1 MNGHPIEGLMNTA
14 MNNLKEMIDVDTVI
28 GKPIETKE
36 GTVIVPVSKVC
47 FGFAAGGS
55 EFNTSTLEET
65 KKKGLEEETRHS
77 LPFGG
82 GSAAGVNIVPV
93 GFLVI
98 SESGTKMLPVNHCN
112 AIDKLLDYV
121 PDLIDKITEVVTG
134 ERTYT
139 YEFYE
144 ENDEDEGK
152 EMENTEE
159 SKGKE

>member
-1 MNGHPIEGLMNTA
+1 MANEHPIEGLMNAT
-14 MNNLKEMIDVDTVI
+14 MDHLKEMIDVNTVV
-28 GKPIETKE
+28 GKPIETKD
-36 GTVIVPVSKVC
+36 GAVIIPISKVG

-65 KKKGLEEETRHS
+65 KKRGLEEENKLS

-82 GSAAGVNIVPV
+82 GSAAGVKIVPV

-98 SESGTKMLPVNHCN
+98 TSNGAKMLPVDHCS

-121 PDLIDKITEVVTG
+121 PEVIDKVTDFLG
-134 ERTYT
+134 REKSYT

-144 ENDEDEGK
+144 NIGEDEK
-152 EMENTEE
+152 DNFREQKNDT
-159 SKGKE
+159 

>member
-1 MNGHPIEGLMNTA
+1 MMNEHPIEGLMNTA
-14 MNNLKEMIDVDTVI
+14 MKNLQEMIDVNTII

-55 EFNTSTLEET
+55 EFGTSALEET
-65 KKKGLEEETRHS
+65 KKKGLEEENKLS

-98 SESGTKMLPVNHCN
+98 SEGGAKMLPVNHCN

-121 PDLIDKITEVVTG
+121 PDFIEKISEVMSR
-134 ERTYT
+134 EKSYT

-144 ENDEDEGK
+144 NVADNHEEDK
-152 EMENTEE
+152 KTT
-159 SKGKE
+159 